1 MAATTTVLSF
11 RNVSLTFA
19 NRTEALRGVSLDV
32 AAGEFVSILGPS
44 GCGKSTVLRIASG
57 LADYSSGELFV
68 DREHL
73 GFTFQDPTLLPW
85 RTVQHNIELLLEL
98 RGVPAAERQRI
109 AREKIALVGLE
120 GFEHNYPK
128 QLSGGMRMRTSLA
141 RSLTLDPAVV
151 MFDEPFG
158 ALDEISRE
166 RLNDELL
173 GLYRRQ
179 GFTALFVTHSISEA
193 VFLSSRV
200 VVMSSRPG
208 RILSEFRIPLDYP
221 RDPSIRYLPEFAR
234 LCGDVSSALRAAT
247 VAAVEA

>member
-1 MAATTTVLSF
+1 M
-11 RNVSLTFA
+11 SLTFA

-32 AAGEFVSILGPS
+32 AAGEFVSLLGPS
-44 GCGKSTVLRIASG
+44 GCGKSTLLRIASG
-57 LADYSSGELFV
+57 LVDYSSGELFV

-85 RTVQHNIELLLEL
+85 RTVQGNAELLLEL
-98 RGVPAAERQRI
+98 RGVPAGERLRI
-109 AREKIALVGLE
+109 AREKISLVGLD
-120 GFEHNYPK
+120 GFEKHYPK

-141 RSLTLDPAVV
+141 RSLTLEPAVV
-151 MFDEPFG
+151 MFDEPFS

-173 GLYRRQ
+173 GLYGRQ
-179 GFTALFVTHSISEA
+179 GFTAVFVTHSIPEA

-208 RILSEFRIPLDYP
+208 RILSEFQIPFDYP
-221 RDPSIRYLPEFAR
+221 RDPSLRYQPEFAR
-234 LCGDVSSALRAAT
+234 LCGAISSALRAAT
-247 VAAVEA
+247 VTAVEA